1 MKLDSDQKWTSHFW
15 GKGGLLQALNQRLF
29 VIRRIANHI
38 PKEKLKLIASSIWM
52 SKVRYGLQLTN
63 KARMAEEDK
72 KMKDMKAVQIAKNKL
87 LRLLDGS
94 RIKDR
99 RSIKDMLDKFD
110 MLLINQTSA
119 QIKLTEAWKA
129 SRDADYPIEMRNN
142 LTEKRHQDS

>member
-1 MKLDSDQKWTSHFW
+1 
-15 GKGGLLQALNQRLF
+15 
-29 VIRRIANHI
+29 
-38 PKEKLKLIASSIWM
+38 
-52 SKVRYGLQLTN
+52 
-63 KARMAEEDK
+63 MAEEDK
-72 KMKDMKAVQIAKNKL
+72 KTKDMKAVQIAQNKL
-87 LRLLDGS
+87 LRQLDGS